1 MGQNQA
7 KDGTHSSQTLTKKA
21 GTRKE
26 KAIKHQATIKSYGSQ
41 VSSESENGFTLPWS
55 MRSDGANETIEETIE
70 RPGASDS
77 DRINGEVFY
86 AVVTSKFV
94 KWLEESYWLINLK
107 LTPL

>member
-41 VSSESENGFTLPWS
+41 VSSESENGFTLPWN
-55 MRSDGANETIEETIE
+55 MRPGGASETIEESME
-70 RPGASDS
+70 EQGALES

-86 AVVTSKFV
+86 SMF
-94 KWLEESYWLINLK
+94 W
-107 LTPL
+107 